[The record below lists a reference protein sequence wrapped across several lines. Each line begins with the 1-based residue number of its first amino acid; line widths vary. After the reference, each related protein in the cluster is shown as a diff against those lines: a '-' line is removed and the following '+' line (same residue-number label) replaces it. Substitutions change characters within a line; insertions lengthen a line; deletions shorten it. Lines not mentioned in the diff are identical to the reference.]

1 MLYFSHWFGMCY
13 TKSCWSKKA
22 KLEKLVELGS
32 DKIEGE
38 LNVVNIMNDLRNLKI
53 MLKHSIMTKEVKR
66 KIKLTGKNIIDLDT
80 SSDDDCGGECDSGHG
95 DEERENPANALTQF
109 VNDNIDLGIVSRSK
123 SAEKVRVK
131 EQKWKRS
138 QSIVHKHQQSSQEK
152 PGDASLI

>member
-1 MLYFSHWFGMCY
+1 M
-13 TKSCWSKKA
+13 
-22 KLEKLVELGS
+22 
-32 DKIEGE
+32 
-38 LNVVNIMNDLRNLKI
+38 NVVNIMNDLRNLKI